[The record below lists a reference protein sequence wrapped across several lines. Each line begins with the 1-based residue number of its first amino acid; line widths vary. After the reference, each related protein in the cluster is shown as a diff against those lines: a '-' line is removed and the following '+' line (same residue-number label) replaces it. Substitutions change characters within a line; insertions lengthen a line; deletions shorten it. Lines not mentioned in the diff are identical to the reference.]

1 MTYLDK
7 LRAEH
12 PEWSDEQIAEHVRL
26 WCPIDPTTEVC
37 VQCPQQGMRI
47 PRGDHRAIC
56 RACWQMELPPH
67 TNSTDSALDAESER
81 NDPGSRELFGLPES
95 EKGIRG
101 SDDMTAE
108 REGAI
113 LEAALEAWGET
124 AQAIKAL
131 EELSEL
137 QALLA
142 KWACGGV
149 ASAGFDFRNDASAIA
164 HKNRTALLSNS
175 ARGAEFG
182 RNDPDP
188 RELCGSPESDKGI
201 WGSDN
206 APRRPDPEMLRAE
219 IREEMAD
226 AYIMLG
232 QMELIF
238 GDVAEE
244 EEAKLRRLEADVKKA
259 QGA

>member
-7 LRAEH
+7 LRAEN
-12 PEWSDEQIAEHVRL
+12 PEWGEEKIAEYVYL
-26 WCPIDPTTEVC
+26 WCPIDPRTEVC
-37 VQCPQQGMRI
+37 VTCPQKGMLI

-56 RACWQMELPPH
+56 RACWQMEMPVD

-81 NDPGSRELFGLPES
+81 NDS

-113 LEAALEAWGET
+113 LEAALETWGET

-142 KWACGGV
+142 KWACSEMV
-149 ASAGFDFRNDASAIA
+149 KGFS
-164 HKNRTALLSNS
+164 
-175 ARGAEFG
+175 
-182 RNDPDP
+182 
-188 RELCGSPESDKGI
+188 
-201 WGSDN
+201 
-206 APRRPDPEMLRAE
+206 PRRRDPAMLRAA
-219 IREEMAD
+219 IREELAD

-238 GDVAEE
+238 GDVSEE
-244 EEAKLRRLEADVKKA
+244 EKAKLRRLEADVKHW
-259 QGA
+259 QNEEN